1 GYLGDY
7 APPFGGGE
15 GGGASYS
22 HGYLGDYA
30 PPFGGGEGGGATEL
44 LKTYS
49 RQSTQSVTAVVD
61 NIIELRNIF
70 TKQQHSIP

>member
-1 GYLGDY
+1 MPTSFLQGYLGDY

-15 GGGASYS
+15 GGGAS
-22 HGYLGDYA
+22 
-30 PPFGGGEGGGATEL
+30 EL

-61 NIIELRNIF
+61 NIIELRNIL
-70 TKQQHSIP
+70 TK